1 MTKFMAGA
9 YLILK
14 LICQRIEIDPD
25 LVLVMWCNRP
35 AIEIY
40 EPGLSIR
47 QSQRLH
53 HIKNI
58 LPHAPTEYPI
68 VPPLAWECN
77 CDNSTE
83 FAEVIRSMDLYSDV
97 LCIYRRYCP
106 YAPRIDATFWYC
118 QEKYMI
124 LRLGIILV
132 VFFSAEISSAQEVV

>member
-53 HIKNI
+53 LAI
-58 LPHAPTEYPI
+58 LPHASTDYPI
-68 VPPLAWECN
+68 VDPLVW
-77 CDNSTE
+77 
-83 FAEVIRSMDLYSDV
+83 
-97 LCIYRRYCP
+97 
-106 YAPRIDATFWYC
+106 DATSTA
-118 QEKYMI
+118 
-124 LRLGIILV
+124 RLSLPK
-132 VFFSAEISSAQEVV
+132 SSDQWPYTGRPLYL

>member
-47 QSQRLH
+47 QSQRLYRA
-53 HIKNI
+53 KNV
-58 LPHAPTEYPI
+58 LPHTPTESPI
-68 VPPLAWECN
+68 IDFFVWDTTTTTRLNLPKSSVQWPHTGRPLY
-77 CDNSTE
+77 
-83 FAEVIRSMDLYSDV
+83 L
-97 LCIYRRYCP
+97 
-106 YAPRIDATFWYC
+106 
-118 QEKYMI
+118 
-124 LRLGIILV
+124 
-132 VFFSAEISSAQEVV
+132 

>member
-53 HIKNI
+53 RAMW
-58 LPHAPTEYPI
+58 PHTSTDYPI
-68 VPPLAWECN
+68 VDPLVW
-77 CDNSTE
+77 
-83 FAEVIRSMDLYSDV
+83 
-97 LCIYRRYCP
+97 
-106 YAPRIDATFWYC
+106 DATSTT
-118 QEKYMI
+118 
-124 LRLGIILV
+124 RLSLPK
-132 VFFSAEISSAQEVV
+132 SSDQWPYTGRPLYL

>member
-68 VPPLAWECN
+68 IDPFVWGAVATTQLHLPEPSVQWAYTGRPLY
-77 CDNSTE
+77 
-83 FAEVIRSMDLYSDV
+83 L
-97 LCIYRRYCP
+97 
-106 YAPRIDATFWYC
+106 
-118 QEKYMI
+118 
-124 LRLGIILV
+124 
-132 VFFSAEISSAQEVV
+132 

>member
-47 QSQRLH
+47 QSQLLH
-53 HIKNI
+53 RVKNV

-68 VPPLAWECN
+68 VDPLAW
-77 CDNSTE
+77 
-83 FAEVIRSMDLYSDV
+83 
-97 LCIYRRYCP
+97 
-106 YAPRIDATFWYC
+106 DATATT
-118 QEKYMI
+118 
-124 LRLGIILV
+124 RLNLP
-132 VFFSAEISSAQEVV
+132 ESSVQWTYIGRPLYL

>member
-1 MTKFMAGA
+1 MTKFMASA

-25 LVLVMWCNRP
+25 LVLVMWCNRS

-68 VPPLAWECN
+68 IDPFMW
-77 CDNSTE
+77 
-83 FAEVIRSMDLYSDV
+83 
-97 LCIYRRYCP
+97 
-106 YAPRIDATFWYC
+106 DATVTT
-118 QEKYMI
+118 
-124 LRLGIILV
+124 RLSLPK
-132 VFFSAEISSAQEVV
+132 SSVQWPYTGRPLHL

>member
-1 MTKFMAGA
+1 MTKFMAGV

-47 QSQRLH
+47 QNQHLYRT
-53 HIKNI
+53 I

-68 VPPLAWECN
+68 IDPFVWDTTTTTRLNLPKSSVQWPHTGRPLY
-77 CDNSTE
+77 
-83 FAEVIRSMDLYSDV
+83 L
-97 LCIYRRYCP
+97 
-106 YAPRIDATFWYC
+106 
-118 QEKYMI
+118 
-124 LRLGIILV
+124 
-132 VFFSAEISSAQEVV
+132 

>member
-53 HIKNI
+53 RAI
-58 LPHAPTEYPI
+58 LPQASTDYPI
-68 VPPLAWECN
+68 VDPLVW
-77 CDNSTE
+77 
-83 FAEVIRSMDLYSDV
+83 
-97 LCIYRRYCP
+97 
-106 YAPRIDATFWYC
+106 DATSTT
-118 QEKYMI
+118 
-124 LRLGIILV
+124 RLSLPK
-132 VFFSAEISSAQEVV
+132 SSDQWPYTGRPLYL

>member
-68 VPPLAWECN
+68 VPPLAW
-77 CDNSTE
+77 S
-83 FAEVIRSMDLYSDV
+83 
-97 LCIYRRYCP
+97 
-106 YAPRIDATFWYC
+106 ATATT
-118 QEKYMI
+118 
-124 LRLGIILV
+124 RLNLPK
-132 VFFSAEISSAQEVV
+132 SSVQWTYIGRPLHL

>member
-40 EPGLSIR
+40 EPDLSIR

-68 VPPLAWECN
+68 IDPFMW
-77 CDNSTE
+77 
-83 FAEVIRSMDLYSDV
+83 
-97 LCIYRRYCP
+97 
-106 YAPRIDATFWYC
+106 DATATTQLNLSKASGQWTYTGRPL
-118 QEKYMI
+118 Y
-124 LRLGIILV
+124 L
-132 VFFSAEISSAQEVV
+132 